1 MRKRKMNAAPKKAR
15 PRQVPVNNDNRFVP
29 AFDIEQQMS
38 EQEEEP
44 IMVVLDKLLVV
55 VLKGIMVE

>member
-1 MRKRKMNAAPKKAR
+1 MNAAPKKAL

-29 AFDIEQQMS
+29 AFDTEQQMS
-38 EQEEEP
+38 EQEEET